1 MYMVL
6 DSKQRLFEISP
17 SPSCPCGLEMQ
28 LGSHGAKS
36 HNTTKEWKGF
46 SEMNDKLM
54 IIFFH
59 YERVMR

>member
-1 MYMVL
+1 MVL
-6 DSKQRLFEISP
+6 DSQQRLFDISP

-28 LGSHGAKS
+28 LGSHGAKI

-46 SEMNDKLM
+46 SEINEKLM
-54 IIFFH
+54 IFFFH